1 MKSIIVKNISIQFDS
16 FDEGADKH
24 TALNTLD
31 EINAVL
37 QERFPDIT
45 PQIFVNAI
53 DDDDIEIAPQDDEDD
68 ELELPDILKQ

>member
-1 MKSIIVKNISIQFDS
+1 MKSIIVKNLMIQFDS

-31 EINAVL
+31 EINAVI
-37 QERFPDIT
+37 QERFSDIS

-53 DDDDIEIAPQDDEDD
+53 DDSDIEISNEDQDE
-68 ELELPDILKQ
+68 QS